1 MADADASWLRQ
12 RVIDAALDLARTGL
26 SPNMSGNVSA
36 REGSSVFITPSGIAY
51 TDLIPGDIVEI
62 SLEGEVL
69 SGDAAPSSE
78 WQMHC
83 AIYEAFPHAGG
94 IVHAH
99 SDFATAL
106 AVMKHE
112 IPPFHYMV
120 AVAGGRNIRCAPYA
134 TFGTAELGR
143 HAVAALE
150 GRRAALLA
158 HHGQIAFGETVEDAL
173 HLAHEVE
180 TLAAQY
186 WRALQL
192 GEPERLSDEEM
203 AVNVE
208 KFRTYGRKD
217 GERR

>member
-36 REGSSVFITPSGIAY
+36 REGGSVFITPSGIAY

-62 SLEGEVL
+62 ALDGRVL
-69 SGDAAPSSE
+69 SGTEAPSSE
-78 WQMHC
+78 WRMHC
-83 AIYEAFPHAGG
+83 AIYEAFPEAGG

-106 AVMKHE
+106 AVMKRE

-134 TFGTAELGR
+134 TFGTTELAA

-150 GRRAALLA
+150 GRRACLLA
-158 HHGQIAFGETVEDAL
+158 HHGQIAFGASVEAAL

-180 TLAAQY
+180 TLSAQY

-192 GEPERLSDEEM
+192 GEPDLLSDEEM

-208 KFRTYGRKD
+208 KFRTYGRK
-217 GERR
+217 G

>member
-1 MADADASWLRQ
+1 MADADAAWLRQ

-36 REGSSVFITPSGIAY
+36 RDSDRVFITPSGIAY
-51 TDLIPGDIVEI
+51 TDLLPGDIVE
-62 SLEGEVL
+62 LTLKGEVL
-69 SGDAAPSSE
+69 SGAAAPSSE
-78 WQMHC
+78 WRMHC
-83 AIYEAFPHAGG
+83 AIYEAFPEAGG

-106 AVMKHE
+106 AVMKRE

-134 TFGTAELGR
+134 TFGSAELGQ
-143 HAVAALE
+143 HAVAALD
-150 GRRAALLA
+150 GRRACLLA
-158 HHGQIAFGETVEDAL
+158 HHGQIAFGESVEAAL

-180 TLAAQY
+180 TLSAQY
-186 WRALQL
+186 WRALQI
-192 GEPERLSDEEM
+192 GAPELLSDEEM

-208 KFRTYGRKD
+208 KFRTYGRR
-217 GERR
+217 G